1 MAKSQLRS
9 GREPKKPKKERS
21 KAAPTP
27 PSLWSTLEKQP
38 GPSQGANRGR
48 THGDRSRFMHSPEV
62 EKTTTYVPADIGG
75 RSKEAPFKNAVGVFL
90 NG

>member
-1 MAKSQLRS
+1 
-9 GREPKKPKKERS
+9 
-21 KAAPTP
+21 
-27 PSLWSTLEKQP
+27 
-38 GPSQGANRGR
+38 
-48 THGDRSRFMHSPEV
+48 MHSPEV